1 MKQLVKTIHTKI
13 IVFKSMK
20 TLLTTVLND
29 ILTRNKIVQI
39 QSIKIHNKINLD
51 RFKIICR
58 SFLYKNLIRLY

>member
-13 IVFKSMK
+13 IVFRSMK
-20 TLLTTVLND
+20 TLLTTVLNNS
-29 ILTRNKIVQI
+29 LTRNKIMQI

-58 SFLYKNLIRLY
+58 FFLHRNLIRLY